1 MLDWFRK
8 PKADKPDDGKGAAPK
23 PSEAVAKPPAAA
35 GNASAP
41 AEKPSGMASVPNG
54 PTGQASEAHQMG
66 HVAQNVRH
74 ETGEKTIAT
83 AGEVYS
89 TVGKPSTA
97 AAGAHPTGANALS
110 TAANALSTAANT
122 FPPAPSALPTTAI
135 ANSLAA
141 KASSTAVN
149 RFPTVSGEN
158 PSGSN
163 ASPAIPNTNP
173 TVPKGNSATSAAPDR
188 PAKLPPNI
196 ADSGATIFIPREEVK
211 LQAPTIAVTVPASA
225 VVSAPADKVK
235 AASPPALPA
244 SPLLPADP
252 GRGEGEK
259 PLGSSAPAPAKIPP
273 SSPSTQPSA
282 PGGEGARST
291 ANVPHGVP
299 PSGGAASQPPKG
311 GTPSP
316 APAPAVPKPATWKN
330 LPAKEP
336 WCPPA
341 IAAQAPELRK
351 VAAADAVAFERVLPG
366 WRAAGASRRG
376 RMHAN
381 GGTHRED
388 SLAFDAHDRATV
400 LCVSDGAGSCQHSRI
415 GSHIAA
421 HRVVEML
428 LAVTEK
434 VDPVIAADATKLKEH
449 LSAKVTEAVRSAMD
463 ELLGLAQ
470 RSGSSRKDFRC
481 TLLTALH
488 YRGEKHELLF
498 TNQIGDG
505 AIFVLRKDQS
515 TARLGSSDSGSH
527 SGEVW
532 CFIPDDSAREKAKQV
547 DVITEVAPIE
557 CVLLCSDG
565 IEDPFYP
572 LEKQAGEIFRQ
583 FYTGVTVPL
592 PDFKAQLPQPAPLLQ
607 ESAAWG
613 LAQWLEFEKR
623 GENDDRTVAVLH
635 RLPVNVSF

>member
-8 PKADKPDDGKGAAPK
+8 PKADKPADGKDAAPK
-23 PSEAVAKPPAAA
+23 PPGAAA
-35 GNASAP
+35 
-41 AEKPSGMASVPNG
+41 
-54 PTGQASEAHQMG
+54 Q
-66 HVAQNVRH
+66 
-74 ETGEKTIAT
+74 
-83 AGEVYS
+83 
-89 TVGKPSTA
+89 
-97 AAGAHPTGANALS
+97 
-110 TAANALSTAANT
+110 
-122 FPPAPSALPTTAI
+122 PPAPASQPSSVAAEESVAANLASAGVV
-135 ANSLAA
+135 NSISGAG
-141 KASSTAVN
+141 KASFGPVNHSSAV
-149 RFPTVSGEN
+149 VK
-158 PSGSN
+158 PSS
-163 ASPAIPNTNP
+163 AAEIT
-173 TVPKGNSATSAAPDR
+173 SATGEIHFKAPEITSVAAEAISQPTEIVSKTSSDAAPAPESHRARPEIHFAAASQAPDR

-196 ADSGATIFIPREEVK
+196 ADSGATVFIPREEVK

-225 VVSAPADKVK
+225 VASAPADKVK
-235 AASPPALPA
+235 TAPSATDLSKAEPPPKDDARLGTAVAERSGDTALAPRGAEPA
-244 SPLLPADP
+244 VTLDRSA
-252 GRGEGEK
+252 GGESGVALRFPPQSK
-259 PLGSSAPAPAKIPP
+259 TPSVPAPP
-273 SSPSTQPSA
+273 
-282 PGGEGARST
+282 
-291 ANVPHGVP
+291 
-299 PSGGAASQPPKG
+299 
-311 GTPSP
+311 TP
-316 APAPAVPKPATWKN
+316 PKPATWKN

-336 WCPPA
+336 WCPSA

-388 SLAFDAHDRATV
+388 ALAFDAHDRATV

-428 LAVTEK
+428 LAATEK
-434 VDPVIAADATKLKEH
+434 VDPAIAADATKLKDF
-449 LSAKVTEAVRSAMD
+449 LSARVTEAVLAATD
-463 ELLGLAQ
+463 ALLDLAKK
-470 RSGSSRKDFRC
+470 SGGSPKDFRC

-488 YRGEKHELLF
+488 YRGEQHELLL

-505 AIFVLRKDQS
+505 AICLLRKDLS
-515 TARLGSSDSGSH
+515 TARLGASDSGTH
-527 SGEVW
+527 SGEVS
-532 CFIPDDSAREKAKQV
+532 CFVPDDCARVKAKAV
-547 DVITEVAPIE
+547 DITTDVAALE

-572 LEKQAGEIFRQ
+572 LEKQAGAIFRQ
-583 FYTGVTVPL
+583 FYTGVTTPL

-635 RLPVNVSF
+635 RLPQTISF

>member
-1 MLDWFRK
+1 MGLINLDNFNPF
-8 PKADKPDDGKGAAPK
+8 PKRSKSKGDKPASSEELTPK
-23 PSEAVAKPPAAA
+23 TIASAPPAPASAA
-35 GNASAP
+35 NASAP
-41 AEKPSGMASVPNG
+41 AG
-54 PTGQASEAHQMG
+54 
-66 HVAQNVRH
+66 
-74 ETGEKTIAT
+74 
-83 AGEVYS
+83 
-89 TVGKPSTA
+89 STA
-97 AAGAHPTGANALS
+97 AGKISEASSA
-110 TAANALSTAANT
+110 
-122 FPPAPSALPTTAI
+122 PAP
-135 ANSLAA
+135 
-141 KASSTAVN
+141 
-149 RFPTVSGEN
+149 
-158 PSGSN
+158 
-163 ASPAIPNTNP
+163 
-173 TVPKGNSATSAAPDR
+173 NSAATLPLTAEAKTIPAKPNSAAPDR
-188 PAKLPPNI
+188 SVKVPPNF
-196 ADSGATIFIPREEVK
+196 AESGATEFIPRE
-211 LQAPTIAVTVPASA
+211 
-225 VVSAPADKVK
+225 ADKVK
-235 AASPPALPA
+235 AAFAPALPA
-244 SPLLPADP
+244 SPPLPAGE

-273 SSPSTQPSA
+273 SSPSPQPS
-282 PGGEGARST
+282 PSEGEGARST
-291 ANVPHGVP
+291 ANVP
-299 PSGGAASQPPKG
+299 AASSRRPDAPASSAASNVTAPGSGVAPPTAAG
-311 GTPSP
+311 STP
-316 APAPAVPKPATWKN
+316 APTTAPPKPATWKN
-330 LPAKEP
+330 LPAKDP

-434 VDPVIAADATKLKEH
+434 VDPAIAADATKLKDY
-449 LSAKVTEAVRSAMD
+449 LTARVTEAVFAATD
-463 ELLGLAQ
+463 ALLDLAKK
-470 RSGSSRKDFRC
+470 SGCAPKDFRC

-488 YRGEKHELLF
+488 YRGEQHELLL

-505 AIFVLRKDQS
+505 AICLLRKDQS
-515 TARLGSSDSGSH
+515 TARLGASDSGTH
-527 SGEVW
+527 SGEVS
-532 CFIPDDSAREKAKQV
+532 CFVPDDCARVKAKAV
-547 DVITEVAPIE
+547 DCITPVEPIE

-572 LEKQAGEIFRQ
+572 LEKQAADIFRQ
-583 FYTGVTVPL
+583 YYRGVTEPL
-592 PDFKAQLPQPAPLLQ
+592 KDFKAQPTQPAPLLQ

-635 RLPVNVSF
+635 RLPVNVSW